1 MQSFV
6 RRCNSE
12 CNSLEAG
19 YILLN
24 TSADPNALE
33 NAEAMDQAI
42 EDGMLEFLSDNFA
55 TLTAEDKAT
64 GGLLAQDEKKGVERL
79 IEGMQLIPW

>member
-1 MQSFV
+1 
-6 RRCNSE
+6 
-12 CNSLEAG
+12 
-19 YILLN
+19 
-24 TSADPNALE
+24 
-33 NAEAMDQAI
+33 MDQAI

-79 IEGMQLIPW
+79 IEGMQLIPWSSMERQSRPNPGKIPKAANSVVSSTGG

>member
-1 MQSFV
+1 M
-6 RRCNSE
+6 
-12 CNSLEAG
+12 
-19 YILLN
+19 N

-64 GGLLAQDEKKGVERL
+64 GGLLA
-79 IEGMQLIPW
+79 